1 MPAMIPYA
9 ELERALARWKAR
21 ERDGVTPEPVGGEHG
36 IASRRD
42 GLPPPVEQTG
52 EIDLSDDI
60 VESVDIRRR

>member
-1 MPAMIPYA
+1 MIPYE

-21 ERDGVTPEPVGGEHG
+21 GREGVTPEPVGEDYGTATAPH
-36 IASRRD
+36 RD
-42 GLPPPVEQTG
+42 RMPPAIEQTG